1 MDHDR
6 RWRPGPPIL
15 DMTPEGDFREPAAA
29 PKGWLDRALARV
41 GSVALLL
48 AVAAGGLV
56 IVAFAF
62 VLLCLLLPV
71 AVVAGLVAFVAI
83 WWRLRRLR
91 AQGGAR
97 AMPFVVV
104 RRQGR

>member
-15 DMTPEGDFREPAAA
+15 DMTPEGGFREPAA

-41 GSVALLL
+41 GGAALLL

-56 IVAFAF
+56 VVALAF
-62 VLLCLLLPV
+62 VLLGLLLPV
-71 AVVAGLVAFVAI
+71 AIGAGLVAFVSI

-91 AQGGAR
+91 ARNGGSLP
-97 AMPFVVV
+97 PFVVV
-104 RRQGR
+104 RRPGP